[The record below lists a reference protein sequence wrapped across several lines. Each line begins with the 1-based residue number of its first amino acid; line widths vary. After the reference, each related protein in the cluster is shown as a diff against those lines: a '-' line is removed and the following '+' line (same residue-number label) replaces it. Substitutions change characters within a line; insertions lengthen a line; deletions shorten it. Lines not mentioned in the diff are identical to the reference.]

1 LSAQSYILRQPGHA
15 LYHHKI
21 NVHREAILQRTSQAV
36 HEAIRLTAMYRTLAT
51 CASGMHQGI
60 RQEEMTQIGLYQEDC
75 SFVSSAWSESHCK
88 ARDDSNVF
96 SSFMRRRLGEQDGK
110 GWD

>member
-1 LSAQSYILRQPGHA
+1 VYHLGVKQVKILSAQSYILRQPGHA

-36 HEAIRLTAMYRTLAT
+36 HEAIRLTAMYRFYYYYRTLAT
-51 CASGMHQGI
+51 CASGMHQEI

-75 SFVSSAWSESHCK
+75 SFVSSAWSESH
-88 ARDDSNVF
+88 
-96 SSFMRRRLGEQDGK
+96 
-110 GWD
+110 